1 MALHPEHM
9 TDTKEAAPQAAVTP
23 FVGYGPQDA
32 PSATATAVS
41 YPAGRTVNFQTGI
54 GLHDISLLASGN
66 GWSAAS
72 IAARAG
78 GTQAPATPIRSACTL
93 IAVCATAAD
102 SVQLPP
108 AVGGQVM
115 WITNAGAAS
124 AQIFASPGADTIN
137 GIANATG
144 IALANGKSLT
154 LMSPLAGAWFSI
166 LSA

>member
-9 TDTKEAAPQAAVTP
+9 TEAAAPTPAVSA
-23 FVGYGPQDA
+23 VPQDSINLA
-32 PSATATAVS
+32 AQSTAVV
-41 YPAGRTVNFQTGI
+41 YPAGRVVNFQTGI
-54 GLHDISLLASGN
+54 GLHDISMLASGN

-72 IAARAG
+72 IAAHAG
-78 GTQAPATPIRSACTL
+78 GTQALATPIRSACTL

-108 AVGGQVM
+108 AVGGQLL

-124 AQIFASPGADTIN
+124 AQIFASAGADTIN
-137 GIANATG
+137 GVANATG
-144 IALANGKSLT
+144 IALANGKSMT
-154 LMSPLAGAWFSI
+154 LVCPLAGAWFSI

>member
-1 MALHPEHM
+1 MATQVVYP
-9 TDTKEAAPQAAVTP
+9 TGRAV
-23 FVGYGPQDA
+23 A
-32 PSATATAVS
+32 
-41 YPAGRTVNFQTGI
+41 FQTGI
-54 GLHDISLLASGN
+54 GLHDVSQLASGN

-72 IAARAG
+72 ITAHAG
-78 GTQAPATPIRSACTL
+78 GTQALATPIRTACTL

-108 AVGGQVM
+108 AVGGQLL

-124 AQIFASPGADTIN
+124 AQVFASPGADTIN

-144 IALANGKSLT
+144 IALANGKSIT
-154 LMSPLAGAWFSI
+154 LMSPLAGAWFGI